1 MGVSLIKVA
10 ALTPGLSN
18 PVSRF
23 RVRQYLE
30 PLRVSGLEVTEYI
43 PALGMYAPTPGG
55 CNPFEPVYWAN
66 PLRYLWPALKLAAR
80 VPGLV
85 GSRKADLTWQ
95 VRTFLDGIP
104 TLEGLLKRPLVFDV
118 DDAIFLKSPWGPQ
131 AARSV
136 ARRAEAVIAG
146 NQFLADWFSRFH
158 NRVCIIA
165 TGVDTERFRPCPEP
179 GPEPEPFVIG
189 WTGTAGNLPY
199 LEAIASSLERFL
211 ARYPKTRLLVMADAP
226 PRLPSGVARH
236 LRYVPWSPKV
246 EAPIL
251 QQLHVGLMPLPDNDW
266 TRGKCSF
273 KMIQYMATGVPVVVS
288 PVGMN
293 TEVLALGRVGLPA
306 VRDDDWCEALEFLY
320 RHPGE
325 AQAMGRTGR
334 DIAQRHYS
342 NLVIAGQLA
351 AIFRDLV

>member
-23 RVRQYLE
+23 RLRQYLE

-43 PALGMYAPTPGG
+43 PVLDMYAPTPG
-55 CNPFEPVYWAN
+55 CNPFEPIYWAN

-95 VRTFLDGIP
+95 VRTFLEGTP
-104 TLEGLLKRPLVFDV
+104 TLEGLLKGPLVFDV
-118 DDAIFLKSPWGPQ
+118 DDAIFLKPPWGAW

-158 NRVCIIA
+158 NRVHIVA
-165 TGVDTERFRPCPEP
+165 TGVDTERFHPSPEP

-189 WTGTAGNLPY
+189 WTGTAFNLPY
-199 LEAIASSLERFL
+199 LEAIASPLERFL
-211 ARYPKTRLLVMADAP
+211 ARYPKTQLLVMADAP
-226 PRLPSGVARH
+226 PRLPPGVARH
-236 LRYVPWSPKV
+236 LRYIPWSPQV
-246 EAPIL
+246 EAPTL
-251 QQLHVGLMPLPDNDW
+251 RLLHVGLMPLPDNDW

-273 KMIQYMATGVPVVVS
+273 KMIQYMATGVPAVVS
-288 PVGMN
+288 PVGKN
-293 TEVLALGRVGLPA
+293 AEILAQGPVGLPA
-306 VRDDDWCEALEFLY
+306 TRDDDWYDALEFLY
-320 RHPGE
+320 RHPHE
-325 AQAMGRTGR
+325 ARAMGRAGR

-342 NLVIAGQLA
+342 NPVIAGQLA